1 MDVYPLCIDIY
12 IYVYSSIH
20 FTILETGAVCV
31 CVCRS
36 WLVLTVTSPF
46 VRIDDDA
53 NCRLIFDSF
62 LLFLVIIFLF
72 HFILVERCICIVGY
86 IVCIRM
92 GAAYLNDT
100 TMHFFVYVCTQKS
113 RYMLLF
119 SFQKES
125 NIQTF
130 AIDTS
135 FSPPSRPPG
144 KLPHFLCS
152 VSEEVTGRNRRRG
165 AGHGT
170 RKENSFG
177 ARKLLLPSFCILLNR
192 SFSSRLLQSKGRG
205 KQNMGRRR
213 KKRPMKFELKIS
225 LSVCVVSITQRQF

>member
-1 MDVYPLCIDIY
+1 
-12 IYVYSSIH
+12 
-20 FTILETGAVCV
+20 
-31 CVCRS
+31 
-36 WLVLTVTSPF
+36 
-46 VRIDDDA
+46 
-53 NCRLIFDSF
+53 
-62 LLFLVIIFLF
+62 
-72 HFILVERCICIVGY
+72 
-86 IVCIRM
+86 
-92 GAAYLNDT
+92 
-100 TMHFFVYVCTQKS
+100 
-113 RYMLLF
+113 MLLF

-205 KQNMGRRR
+205 NKIWEGEEKEE
-213 KKRPMKFELKIS
+213 KKRPIKFVKIIQRR
-225 LSVCVVSITQRQF
+225 VV